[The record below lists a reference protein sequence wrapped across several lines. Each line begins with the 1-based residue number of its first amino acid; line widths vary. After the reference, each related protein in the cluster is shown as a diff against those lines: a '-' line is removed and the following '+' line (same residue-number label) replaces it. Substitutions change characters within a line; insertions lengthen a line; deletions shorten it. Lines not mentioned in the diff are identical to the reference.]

1 MKLFLDSNIIADWIL
16 VKNKVSKKVKDDL
29 LSQRYHYMSHSYKL
43 IEELIASEV
52 ATVTSQ
58 LAISEVFSV
67 LSDDA
72 INMKLYMKAIP
83 TAVWMWITFRNRE
96 RLSEE
101 ESLELHEGILRKIDD
116 LFSDTKVDLIE
127 DEFNLEIYSYLVLR
141 LGMKTHDAIL
151 LTTAILNEVNYF
163 VTRDDRLIENTRRK
177 FRDKFDVKL
186 SKPIN
191 ALNVVKSEN
200 SKYQGSI

>member
-16 VKNKVSKKVKDDL
+16 VKNRVSKKVKDDL
-29 LSQRYHYMSHSYKL
+29 LSQGYHYMCHSYKL
-43 IEELIASEV
+43 IEELIDSEV

-67 LSDDA
+67 LYDDA

-83 TAVWMWITFRNRE
+83 AAVWMWITFRNRE
-96 RLSEE
+96 RLNEE
-101 ESLELHEGILRKIDD
+101 ESLELHEGILKRFDD
-116 LFSDTKVDLIE
+116 LFSDTKVELIE

-151 LTTAILNEVNYF
+151 LTTAILNEVSYF
-163 VTRDDRLIENTRRK
+163 VTRDDRLIENTRRE